1 MTESGYL
8 LDAPLADGRN
18 ASRRVREL
26 VSLHADFVWR
36 SARRMGVPEA
46 AADDATQQVF
56 LVAARRI
63 DEIEPGRERS
73 FLYRTAM
80 NVAAHVRRSL
90 GRRREVSAEPSHDTV
105 DPAPQPDHALDEHR
119 ARVLLDRVLEEL
131 DLDLREV
138 FVLYELEEL
147 AVPEIAEL
155 LGIPG
160 GTVSSRLRRARE
172 AFHKAAARLRAQQSH
187 EATRNAALAAKVM
200 P

>member
-8 LDAPLADGRN
+8 LDAPLADGRD

-36 SARRMGVPEA
+36 SARRMGVPAE

-56 LVAARRI
+56 LVAARRL

-90 GRRREVSAEPSHDTV
+90 GRRREVPAEPSHDTV

-119 ARVLLDRVLEEL
+119 ARALLDEVLEEL
-131 DLDLREV
+131 DLELREV
-138 FVLYELEEL
+138 FVLFELEEL

-172 AFHKAAARLRAQQSH
+172 AFHKAAARLRAQRNH
-187 EATRNAALAAKVM
+187 AVTRNFAKVM